1 MKPVLL
7 QIYPRKQN
15 KYPELVN
22 GETDNGI
29 SILWGPFQLEKG
41 MIWINV

>member
-1 MKPVLL
+1 
-7 QIYPRKQN
+7 
-15 KYPELVN
+15 VN